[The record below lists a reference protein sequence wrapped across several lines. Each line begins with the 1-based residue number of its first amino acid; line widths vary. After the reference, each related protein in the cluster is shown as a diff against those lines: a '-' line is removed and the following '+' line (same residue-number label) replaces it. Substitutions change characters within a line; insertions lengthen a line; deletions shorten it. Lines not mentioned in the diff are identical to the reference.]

1 MLNKATSV
9 AENLLNATVDEI
21 NTALGNAR
29 NRLSGKPNA
38 TAAAVASAQDVEDEA
53 DDITLASL
61 RLHLA
66 VDSNTDPAKA
76 KAALAILTPAA
87 PAVPASGGQSAATPP
102 PASSK

>member
-21 NTALGNAR
+21 NTAIANAR
-29 NRLSGKPNA
+29 NRLAGKPNA
-38 TAAAVASAQDVEDEA
+38 TAAPVASAQDVEDEA

-66 VDSNTDPAKA
+66 VDSNTDLAKA
-76 KAALAILTPAA
+76 KAALAILAPAAAPAAAAPAA
-87 PAVPASGGQSAATPP
+87 PAPAAT
-102 PASSK
+102 K